1 MKGYEMNRRA
11 KELSREL
18 MLNDEN
24 ELKTDDAGL
33 FADALVSYRDA
44 INQGKALTELGEM
57 ARAIIA
63 TYAGEMADDFRTHKI
78 RLVGPTDSELMARA
92 LTFYVNDPDEPTT
105 LAKAA

>member
-1 MKGYEMNRRA
+1 MKNYEMNRRA

-24 ELKTDDAGL
+24 ELKKDDVGL
-33 FADALVSYRDA
+33 FAEALVGYRDA
-44 INQGKALTELGEM
+44 INEGRALTELGEM

-63 TYAGEMADDFRTHKI
+63 TYAGEMADDFRTHEI

-92 LTFYVNDPDEPTT
+92 LTFYVNDPGETPAP
-105 LAKAA
+105 AKAA